1 MSTIISEEIWG
12 TIVAMD
18 GRTASPGSPPTPTT
32 GATTSGAPSAAACP
46 FDDERI
52 LTFGLLLE
60 AHARLAGVLD
70 AELRASD
77 GITLQT
83 FEVLLRVARSPLGRV
98 SMSELASGVALTTG
112 GVTRLAD
119 RLEADGLVE
128 RHACPT
134 DRRVVHLVLT
144 ERGRAVLDRATANH
158 LDALETHVQGRLDP
172 ADLPALHRALDVLRS
187 DPALPA
193 D

>member
-1 MSTIISEEIWG
+1 
-12 TIVAMD
+12 MD
-18 GRTASPGSPPTPTT
+18 GRTASPGSLPTPTT
-32 GATTSGAPSAAACP
+32 PPDPMTGSATAGVTPAVACP
-46 FDDERI
+46 FEDERI

-60 AHARLAGVLD
+60 AHARLARVLD

-83 FEVLLRVARSPLGRV
+83 FEVLLRVARSPHGRV
-98 SMSELASGVALTTG
+98 SMSELANGVALTTG

-119 RLEADGLVE
+119 RLEADRLVE

-144 ERGRAVLDRATANH
+144 DRGREVLDRATANH
-158 LDALETHVQGRLDP
+158 LDALERHVQGRLDP